1 MREKKNRITQA
12 VILAAGKGTR
22 MRPLTYKIPKPM
34 LPIKGKP
41 LLEYTLESLPDQIE
55 EIILVVNYLGEQI
68 KSHFKNSRQGKKITY
83 VRHDELDG
91 TGGAVYCAKD
101 LLKGNF
107 LVLNGDDL
115 YFKPDLEKLIREKLA
130 VLAYEVEDPTKYGVL
145 KTDEEGNL
153 VDVIEKPKTKEFRL
167 INRNHRKCKAHNQH
181 QKRSNYELVSIGGGE
196 YGLPQTL
203 AKMADKCKIKVVP
216 AKQWLPVGCPE
227 DLKKAEEAIVNF
239 V

>member
-167 INRNHRKCKAHNQH
+167 INTGAFALTREFF
-181 QKRSNYELVSIGGGE
+181 NYELVSIGGGE